1 MRSHLTPEDRDA
13 IERRLAE
20 IAALQDAIPACS
32 SALTGE
38 AAKRW
43 DLLYREMLELE
54 QQLQG

>member
-1 MRSHLTPEDRDA
+1 MHSHLTPEDREA

-20 IAALQDAIPACS
+20 IAAEQDAIPACS

-38 AAKRW
+38 AAQRW